1 MSQQRITEE
10 GQQIV
15 SNEEVEVEVP
25 RKTVAKVNTPKSPPV
40 ASPPTSVGTSPRRS
54 PVEDK
59 EPKEKKKKAPKFL
72 DRKEEPKLEMPTLK
86 PVKRKEKKENPLSPT
101 SPDFT
106 DFERKEEEK
115 KKRPRRTP
123 LKLNIPGKDDAPRIS
138 KSQMKLDRKPEAM
151 TPLPSTGKP
160 MFVIAPEDCDVVMGK
175 AAEIKCRIAGNP
187 TPDVT
192 WYKGKWGKLA
202 AVGRIS
208 VNFDV
213 ASGVSTLN
221 IKKIQKPDKGAYRC
235 VAKNANGEAEAN
247 FTLNV
252 LEKEQIV
259 EKVDRYS
266 LKPKKEKPKD
276 DMSEFDAA
284 KMLRDVD
291 PKEYEKYANHFGVKA
306 SV

>member
-1 MSQQRITEE
+1 M
-10 GQQIV
+10 
-15 SNEEVEVEVP
+15 
-25 RKTVAKVNTPKSPPV
+25 
-40 ASPPTSVGTSPRRS
+40 
-54 PVEDK
+54 
-59 EPKEKKKKAPKFL
+59 EKQP
-72 DRKEEPKLEMPTLK
+72 EPKLEMPTLK

-106 DFERKEEEK
+106 DFQRKEEEK
-115 KKRPRRTP
+115 KKRPSRP
-123 LKLNIPGKDDAPRIS
+123 LKLNIPGKGDAPRIS

-192 WYKGKWGKLA
+192 WYKGKWGKLT

-252 LEKEQIV
+252 MEKEQII
-259 EKVDRYS
+259 EKVDRYRYFYS
-266 LKPKKEKPKD
+266 KFSKCNSCFKNVRVNIVKHC
-276 DMSEFDAA
+276 
-284 KMLRDVD
+284 VI
-291 PKEYEKYANHFGVKA
+291 YIKA
-306 SV
+306 SK